1 MSANPSALAAAPASS
16 CIAPPISAS
25 LWLNTPAPVTLD
37 QLRGRVV
44 VLHAFQMLCPGC
56 VSHGLPQAME
66 IQRTF
71 DPQTLAVIGLHS
83 VFEHHDVMTPAALRV
98 FVHEYRLPFPI
109 AVDLPSETR
118 SLPRTMQAYAMQG
131 TPTLVLIDALGRIR
145 TQHFGAVADLLL
157 GAEIGRLL
165 AERNGTTDPDRD

>member
-16 CIAPPISAS
+16 RIAPPISAS
-25 LWLNTPAPVTLD
+25 LWLNTPAPLTLD

-98 FVHEYRLPFPI
+98 FVHEYRLTFPSQWTSR
-109 AVDLPSETR
+109 PKTGRCPGPCMPTR
-118 SLPRTMQAYAMQG
+118 CKAPQRWC
-131 TPTLVLIDALGRIR
+131 
-145 TQHFGAVADLLL
+145 
-157 GAEIGRLL
+157 
-165 AERNGTTDPDRD
+165 